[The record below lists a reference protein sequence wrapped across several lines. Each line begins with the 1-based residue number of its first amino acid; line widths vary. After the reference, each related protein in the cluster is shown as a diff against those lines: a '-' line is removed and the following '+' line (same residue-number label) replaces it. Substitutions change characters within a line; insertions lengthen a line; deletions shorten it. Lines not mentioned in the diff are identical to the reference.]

1 MKLAR
6 NSRRIINI
14 MLNIS
19 ITYQVLLMFSATAA
33 TAQAYCIRPEVP
45 PVHSKEAE
53 RLYRDEISQLYNLYF
68 SDVQNYYLCLEQER
82 DAMNVATKQAIEDY
96 NAFLNRNPG

>member
-14 MLNIS
+14 ILIIS
-19 ITYQVLLMFSATAA
+19 MSYHALLVFIATAA

-53 RLYRDEISQLYNLYF
+53 RLYRDEISQLYNG
-68 SDVQNYYLCLEQER
+68 
-82 DAMNVATKQAIEDY
+82 AVAKI
-96 NAFLNRNPG
+96 G